1 MRVTSDF
8 FVSALMRRVFGDG
21 GFAAVM
27 RKGAAEAGAVF
38 IVIRGR
44 EGDSTLLGPAPQSG
58 YDEERP
64 GGRQFVLLAEK
75 LDDDGLTAW
84 IAREARF
91 DPDVWFVELDTP
103 RPPEDLLDIMTP

>member
-8 FVSALMRRVFGDG
+8 FVSSLIRRVFGEG

-58 YDEERP
+58 YDEKRP
-64 GGRQFVLLAEK
+64 GGRQFVVLEEK
-75 LDDDGLTAW
+75 LEEDGLSARIT
-84 IAREARF
+84 REARF

-103 RPPEDLLDIMTP
+103 RLPEDLVDIMKP